1 MSLKSESEAT
11 YIACLSLSLS
21 FDELPSAEADQHYH
35 GLRREC
41 SCAARHSGSLQGATH
56 HVKAHGDFALRSWS
70 ISLQHVREV
79 EHREGREHAVD
90 KKTVRK

>member
-1 MSLKSESEAT
+1 MSLKSEIEAT

-21 FDELPSAEADQHYH
+21 FDELPSAEADQHH
-35 GLRREC
+35 HELRREC

-56 HVKAHGDFALRSWS
+56 YVKAHGNFTLHSWS

-79 EHREGREHAVD
+79 EQREGREQAVD